1 MLSCHWTLALDFGSR
16 TSSRNPIHQ
25 LDIVPESAKF
35 CVPWNW
41 SHKLGVGR
49 LKLWEQ
55 AIKCIWEKVQLA
67 TKFGLI
73 SDNIINERADP
84 EWIRM
89 PCEGSSKRLDVNFI
103 DLYYLHHIDSKVPI
117 EINVH
122 FQPSPLSPHDAFWKR
137 VLLWFVTSTYELHP
151 QHCNL
156 FGKFE
161 NLWLLCQLSGESDE
175 EAGGGGEG

>member
-1 MLSCHWTLALDFGSR
+1 
-16 TSSRNPIHQ
+16 
-25 LDIVPESAKF
+25 
-35 CVPWNW
+35 
-41 SHKLGVGR
+41 
-49 LKLWEQ
+49 
-55 AIKCIWEKVQLA
+55 VQLA

-89 PCEGSSKRLDVNFI
+89 PCEGSSKMLDVNFI

-137 VLLWFVTSTYELHP
+137 VLL
-151 QHCNL
+151 
-156 FGKFE
+156 
-161 NLWLLCQLSGESDE
+161 
-175 EAGGGGEG
+175 